1 MTDKPRRVRSMLRT
15 ERTRRVKKQRG
26 RASGSAASVRS
37 QRIKWVRFPKE
48 LVLAGAGR
56 NQLLQFAFE
65 LAYAVRVTRN
75 RSRGKSGSVMSAAIG
90 ERIIREVRQHVS
102 REMKAATKRVLKTVR
117 ANSKD
122 IEALWRAL
130 ASERK

>member
-1 MTDKPRRVRSMLRT
+1 
-15 ERTRRVKKQRG
+15 
-26 RASGSAASVRS
+26 
-37 QRIKWVRFPKE
+37 
-48 LVLAGAGR
+48 
-56 NQLLQFAFE
+56 
-65 LAYAVRVTRN
+65 
-75 RSRGKSGSVMSAAIG
+75 MSAAIG